1 MKKLKG
7 LVFGVIFFLVLTKG
21 AFSYDKDLADKFD
34 AFFSKLTPEF
44 IAKRPCMITVKDLFD
59 MIQKKE
65 PFIILDIRTP
75 QERNVVKINL
85 PNTLEIPMHEVF
97 KPENLAKL
105 PKDKKIIVICHT
117 ATRSVAVSL
126 PLNMLGF
133 QALVLD
139 GGISELTKAA
149 GRGVVGI
156 AW

>member
-1 MKKLKG
+1 MRLLKTTVLG
-7 LVFGVIFFLVLTKG
+7 LALCLMLTGVS
-21 AFSYDKDLADKFD
+21 FSYDKELASKFD
-34 AFFSKLTPEF
+34 SFFSNLTPEF
-44 IAKRPCMITVKDLFD
+44 IAKRPCMISVKDLFN
-59 MIQKKE
+59 MIEKKE
-65 PFIILDIRTP
+65 PFVILDIRTP
-75 QERNVVKINL
+75 QERNVIRIVL

-97 KPENLAKL
+97 KTENLAKL

-139 GGISELTKAA
+139 GGISELAKAA